1 MSFLKSFEQK
11 DKQKKL
17 NKKIDSELPF
27 FITIVTLLATSG
39 FGPYSIFIKIKD
51 MELLPN
57 VRKEA
62 MKILKKIDILGMDPL
77 TVMAEVKDKGPSN
90 FGEFLSGY
98 VSAIQ
103 SGGDVVNYLKTKMT
117 SAFEIYE
124 NTQKGLVE
132 QVKALVDTYLTM
144 QIVILAVYIIV
155 TATTTGGIAGTPPL
169 ETDIDPLYFVILMP
183 PVISG
188 LFLFLAKSINK
199 SKIDEINLK
208 KIIMFGIPGIIAA
221 LVIIFLKII
230 PDYNLYILGGAL
242 IVSAVWPALKFQS
255 RYQFSLDAESAAAVI
270 LRDVAEARKAG
281 LGPEKCVIR
290 ATKRKDYGLFNKVAN
305 GISNKLEWGMTLE
318 NIFQFIKKETTDFQI
333 LINFRVLFEII
344 SSGGGNVNTL
354 NTLASISEKIRNI
367 EKSKRDMLKPYV
379 LVGFMLVGITSFTTL
394 LVIDSLTGI
403 GTDLETDEVKKNTL
417 QMESNA
423 RFELLGIAILV
434 QSWLSGLFLGKI
446 TTGSYSAGFR
456 HSIILIII
464 AMIAIVVIQS
474 KIFSVGT
481 IFG

>member
-1 MSFLKSFEQK
+1 MSFLKNHEQK

-17 NKKIDSELPF
+17 NKKIDAELPF

-77 TVMAEVKDKGPSN
+77 TVMTEVKDKGPSS

-103 SGGDVVNYLKTKMT
+103 SGGDVVNYLKTKMNGAFDLYE
-117 SAFEIYE
+117 SA
-124 NTQKGLVE
+124 QKGLVE
-132 QVKALVDTYLTM
+132 QVKALVDTYMTM
-144 QIVILAVYIIV
+144 QIVILAVYIII
-155 TATTTGGIAGTPPL
+155 TATTTGGAGTPAL
-169 ETDIDPLYFVILMP
+169 KTDIDPLYLVIIMP
-183 PVISG
+183 PLISG
-188 LFLFLAKSINK
+188 LFLFLAKSVNK
-199 SKIDEINLK
+199 SKVEEMDLK
-208 KIIMFGIPGIIAA
+208 KIIMFGIPGIIVAVA
-221 LVIIFLKII
+221 IMFLKII

-242 IVSAVWPALKFQS
+242 IMSALWPALKFQD
-255 RYQFSLDAESAAAVI
+255 RYKFSLDAEAASAII
-270 LRDVAEARKAG
+270 LRDIAEARKAG
-281 LGPEKCVIR
+281 LGPEKCVIK
-290 ATKRKDYGLFNKVAN
+290 ATKRKDFGLFNRVAN

-318 NIFQFIKKETTDFQI
+318 DIFQFIKKETTDFQI

-354 NTLASISEKIRNI
+354 DTLAGISEKIRNI
-367 EKSKRDMLKPYV
+367 EKSKREMLKPYV
-379 LVGFMLVGITSFTTL
+379 LVGFMLIGITGFTTL
-394 LVIDSLTGI
+394 LVIDSLTSL
-403 GTDLETDEVKKNTL
+403 GTNLETDAPKKSAL
-417 QMESNA
+417 QLEANA

-456 HSIILIII
+456 YSIILVIISIGAIII
-464 AMIAIVVIQS
+464 IQS
-474 KIFSVGT
+474 KIFSVSS

>member
-1 MSFLKSFEQK
+1 MSFLKNTEQK
-11 DKQKKL
+11 EKQKKL

-57 VRKEA
+57 VKKEA
-62 MKILKKIDILGMDPL
+62 MKILKKIDMLGMDPL
-77 TVMAEVKDKGPSN
+77 TVMTEVKDKGPSN

-103 SGGDVVNYLKTKMT
+103 SGGDVVNYLKTKMNGAFDLYE
-117 SAFEIYE
+117 SA
-124 NTQKGLVE
+124 QKGLVE
-132 QVKALVDTYLTM
+132 QVKALVDTYMTM
-144 QIVILAVYIIV
+144 QIVILAVYIII
-155 TATTTGGIAGTPPL
+155 TATTTGGIGTPPL
-169 ETDIDPLYFVILMP
+169 KTDIDPLYLVIIMP
-183 PVISG
+183 PLVSG
-188 LFLFLAKSINK
+188 LFLFLAKSVNK
-199 SKIDEINLK
+199 SKVEEMDLK
-208 KIIMFGIPGIIAA
+208 KITMFGIPGIIVAA
-221 LVIIFLKII
+221 SIIFLKLM
-230 PDYNLYILGGAL
+230 PDYNLYIFGGVLILSAL
-242 IVSAVWPALKFQS
+242 WPALKFQNK
-255 RYQFSLDAESAAAVI
+255 YKFSLDAEAASAII

-281 LGPEKCVIR
+281 LGPEKCVIK
-290 ATKRKDYGLFNKVAN
+290 ATKRKDFGLFNKVAN

-318 NIFQFIKKETTDFQI
+318 DIFQFIKKETTDFQI

-354 NTLASISEKIRNI
+354 DTLAGISEKIRNI
-367 EKSKRDMLKPYV
+367 EKSKREMLKPYV
-379 LVGFMLVGITSFTTL
+379 LVGFMIMGITGFTTL

-403 GTDLETDEVKKNTL
+403 GTELEKDAAQKSTL
-417 QMESNA
+417 QLESDS
-423 RFELLGIAILV
+423 RFELLGIAILA

-456 HSIILIII
+456 YSIILIII
-464 AMIAIVVIQS
+464 SIGAIMLIQS
-474 KIFSVGT
+474 KIFSVSA

>member
-1 MSFLKSFEQK
+1 MSFLKNHDQK

-17 NKKIDSELPF
+17 NKKIDAELPF

-77 TVMAEVKDKGPSN
+77 TVMIEVKDKGPSN

-103 SGGDVVNYLKTKMT
+103 SGGDVVNYLKTKMNGAFDLYE
-117 SAFEIYE
+117 SA
-124 NTQKGLVE
+124 QKGLVE
-132 QVKALVDTYLTM
+132 QVKALVDTYMTM

-155 TATTTGGIAGTPPL
+155 TATTTGGVGTPAL
-169 ETDIDPLYFVILMP
+169 KTDIDPLYLVIIMP
-183 PVISG
+183 PLISG
-188 LFLFLAKSINK
+188 LFLFLAKSVNK
-199 SKIDEINLK
+199 SKVEEMDLK
-208 KIIMFGIPGIIAA
+208 KITMFGIPGIIIAVA
-221 LVIIFLKII
+221 IMFLKLI

-242 IVSAVWPALKFQS
+242 IMSALWPALKFQD
-255 RYQFSLDAESAAAVI
+255 RYKFSLDAETASAVI

-281 LGPEKCVIR
+281 LGPEKCVIK
-290 ATKRKDYGLFNKVAN
+290 ATKRKDFGLFNKVAN

-318 NIFQFIKKETTDFQI
+318 DIFQFIKKETTDFQI

-354 NTLASISEKIRNI
+354 DTLAGISEKIRNI
-367 EKSKRDMLKPYV
+367 EKSKREMLKPYV

-394 LVIDSLTGI
+394 LVIDSLTSL
-403 GTDLETDEVKKNTL
+403 GTNLETDVAKKSAL
-417 QMESNA
+417 QLAANA

-464 AMIAIVVIQS
+464 SIGAIIIIQS
-474 KIFSVGT
+474 KIFSVSS

>member
-1 MSFLKSFEQK
+1 MSFLKNYEQK
-11 DKQKKL
+11 DQLKKT

-51 MELLPN
+51 IELLPN

-62 MKILKKIDILGMDPL
+62 VKILKKIDMLGMDPL
-77 TVMAEVKDKGPSN
+77 TVMTEVKNKGSSN
-90 FGEFLSGY
+90 FVEFLSGY

-103 SGGDVVNYLKTKMT
+103 SGGDVVNYLKTKMD
-117 SAFEIYE
+117 SAFDLYE
-124 NTQKGLVE
+124 SSQKELVE
-132 QVKALVDTYLTM
+132 KVKALVDTYMTM
-144 QIVILAVYIIV
+144 QIVILAVYIII
-155 TATTTGGIAGTPPL
+155 TATTTSGIGTSPL
-169 ETDIDPLYFVILMP
+169 KTDVDPLYLVIIMP
-183 PVISG
+183 PLVSG
-188 LFLFLAKSINK
+188 LFLVLAKSINK
-199 SKIDEINLK
+199 SKMKEMDLK
-208 KIIMFGIPGIIAA
+208 KIAMFGIPGIVVATI
-221 LVIIFLKII
+221 IIFLKVI
-230 PDYNLYILGGAL
+230 PEYNLYILGGTLIMSAL
-242 IVSAVWPALKFQS
+242 WPALKFQNK
-255 RYQFSLDAESAAAVI
+255 YKFSLDAEAASSII

-290 ATKRKDYGLFNKVAN
+290 ATKRKDFGLFNKVAN

-354 NTLASISEKIRNI
+354 ETLASISEKIRNI
-367 EKSKRDMLKPYV
+367 EKSKREMLKPYV
-379 LVGFMLVGITSFTTL
+379 LVGFMLIGITGFTTL
-394 LVIDSLTGI
+394 LVIDSLTSL
-403 GTDLETDEVKKNTL
+403 GTELETDIAKKSTL
-417 QMESNA
+417 QLESNA

-456 HSIILIII
+456 YSIILVII
-464 AMIAIVVIQS
+464 AIGAIILIQS
-474 KIFSVGT
+474 KIFSVST

>member
-1 MSFLKSFEQK
+1 MSFLKNHDQK

-17 NKKIDSELPF
+17 NKKIDTELPF

-77 TVMAEVKDKGPSN
+77 TVMIEVKDKGPSN

-103 SGGDVVNYLKTKMT
+103 SGGDVVNYLKTKMNGAFDLYE
-117 SAFEIYE
+117 SA
-124 NTQKGLVE
+124 QKGLVE
-132 QVKALVDTYLTM
+132 QVKALVDTYMTM

-155 TATTTGGIAGTPPL
+155 TATTTGGVGTPAL
-169 ETDIDPLYFVILMP
+169 KTAIDPLYLVILMP
-183 PVISG
+183 PLISG
-188 LFLFLAKSINK
+188 LFLFLAKSVNK
-199 SKIDEINLK
+199 SKVEEMDLK
-208 KIIMFGIPGIIAA
+208 KITMFGIPGIIIAVA
-221 LVIIFLKII
+221 IMFLKVI

-242 IVSAVWPALKFQS
+242 IVSALWPALKFQD
-255 RYQFSLDAESAAAVI
+255 RYKFSLDAEAASAVI

-281 LGPEKCVIR
+281 LGPEKCVIK
-290 ATKRKDYGLFNKVAN
+290 ATKRKDFGLFNKVAN

-318 NIFQFIKKETTDFQI
+318 DIFQFIKKETTDFQI

-354 NTLASISEKIRNI
+354 DTLAGISEKIRNI
-367 EKSKRDMLKPYV
+367 EKSKREMLKPYV

-394 LVIDSLTGI
+394 LVIDSLTSL
-403 GTDLETDEVKKNTL
+403 GTNLETDVAKKSAL
-417 QMESNA
+417 QLAANA

-464 AMIAIVVIQS
+464 SIGAIIIIQS
-474 KIFSVGT
+474 KIFSVSS

>member
-1 MSFLKSFEQK
+1 MSFLKNYEQK
-11 DKQKKL
+11 DQLKKT

-51 MELLPN
+51 IELLPN

-62 MKILKKIDILGMDPL
+62 VKILKKIDMLGMDPL
-77 TVMAEVKDKGPSN
+77 TVMTEVKNKGSSN

-103 SGGDVVNYLKTKMT
+103 SGGDVVNYLKTKMD
-117 SAFEIYE
+117 SAFDLYE
-124 NTQKGLVE
+124 SSQKELVE
-132 QVKALVDTYLTM
+132 KVKALVDTYMTM
-144 QIVILAVYIIV
+144 QIVILAVYIII
-155 TATTTGGIAGTPPL
+155 TATTTSGIGTSPL
-169 ETDIDPLYFVILMP
+169 KTDVDPLYLVIIMP
-183 PVISG
+183 PLVSG
-188 LFLFLAKSINK
+188 LFLVLAKSINK
-199 SKIDEINLK
+199 SKMKEIDLK
-208 KIIMFGIPGIIAA
+208 KIAMFGIPGIVVATI
-221 LVIIFLKII
+221 IIFLKVI
-230 PDYNLYILGGAL
+230 PEYNLYILGGTLIMSAL
-242 IVSAVWPALKFQS
+242 WPALKFQNK
-255 RYQFSLDAESAAAVI
+255 YKFSLDAEAASSII

-290 ATKRKDYGLFNKVAN
+290 ATKRKDFGLFNKVAN

-318 NIFQFIKKETTDFQI
+318 DIFQFIKKETTDFQI

-354 NTLASISEKIRNI
+354 ETLASISEKIRNI
-367 EKSKRDMLKPYV
+367 EKSKREMLKPYV
-379 LVGFMLVGITSFTTL
+379 LVGFMLIGITGFTTL
-394 LVIDSLTGI
+394 LVIDSLTSL
-403 GTDLETDEVKKNTL
+403 GTELETDIAKKSTL
-417 QMESNA
+417 QLESNA

-456 HSIILIII
+456 YSVILVIIAIGAIIL
-464 AMIAIVVIQS
+464 IQS
-474 KIFSVGT
+474 KIFSVST

>member
-1 MSFLKSFEQK
+1 MSFLKNSEQK
-11 DKQKKL
+11 DKQRKID
-17 NKKIDSELPF
+17 KKIDSELPF
-27 FITIVTLLATSG
+27 FITIVALLATSG

-62 MKILKKIDILGMDPL
+62 MKILKKIDMLGMDPL
-77 TVMAEVKDKGPSN
+77 TVMTEINNKGPSN

-103 SGGDVVNYLKTKMT
+103 SGGDVVNYLKTKMN
-117 SAFEIYE
+117 SAFDLYE
-124 NTQKGLVE
+124 STQKGLVE
-132 QVKALVDTYLTM
+132 KVKALVDTYMTM

-155 TATTTGGIAGTPPL
+155 TATTTGGIGTPPL
-169 ETDIDPLYFVILMP
+169 KTDVDPLYLVIIMP
-183 PVISG
+183 PLVSG

-199 SKIDEINLK
+199 SKIEEMDLK
-208 KIIMFGIPGIIAA
+208 KIVIFGIPGIIVTVA
-221 LVIIFLKII
+221 IIFLKLI

-242 IVSAVWPALKFQS
+242 IVSALWPALKFQNK
-255 RYQFSLDAESAAAVI
+255 YKFSLDAEAASSII

-290 ATKRKDYGLFNKVAN
+290 ATKRNDFGLFNKVAN
-305 GISNKLEWGMTLE
+305 GIANKLEWGISLE
-318 NIFQFIKKETTDFQI
+318 DIFQFIKKETTDFQI

-354 NTLASISEKIRNI
+354 ETLAGISEKIRNI
-367 EKSKRDMLKPYV
+367 EKSKREMLKPYV
-379 LVGFMLVGITSFTTL
+379 LVGFMLIGITGFTTL
-394 LVIDSLTGI
+394 LVIDSLTSL
-403 GTDLETDEVKKNTL
+403 GTELETDIAKKSKL
-417 QMESNA
+417 QLESNS
-423 RFELLGIAILV
+423 RFELLGITILV

-456 HSIILIII
+456 YSIILVII
-464 AMIAIVVIQS
+464 AIGAIILIQS
-474 KIFSVGT
+474 KIFSVST

>member
-1 MSFLKSFEQK
+1 MSFLKNHEQK

-17 NKKIDSELPF
+17 NKKIDAELPF

-51 MELLPN
+51 MDLLPN

-77 TVMAEVKDKGPSN
+77 TVMMEVKNKGPSN
-90 FGEFLSGY
+90 FGEFLNGY

-103 SGGDVVNYLKTKMT
+103 SGGDVVNYLKTKMDGAFDLYE
-117 SAFEIYE
+117 SA
-124 NTQKGLVE
+124 QKDLVE
-132 QVKALVDTYLTM
+132 KVKALVDTYMTM
-144 QIVILAVYIIV
+144 QIVILAVYIII
-155 TATTTGGIAGTPPL
+155 TATTTGGIGGPPL
-169 ETDIDPLYFVILMP
+169 KTDIDPLYLVIIMP
-183 PVISG
+183 PLVSG
-188 LFLFLAKSINK
+188 LFLFLAKSVNK
-199 SKIDEINLK
+199 SKAEEIDLK
-208 KIIMFGIPGIIAA
+208 KIIMFGIPGIIVATA
-221 LVIIFLKII
+221 IMFLKVI

-242 IVSAVWPALKFQS
+242 IMSALWPALKFQD
-255 RYQFSLDAESAAAVI
+255 RYKFSIDAEAASAII

-290 ATKRKDYGLFNKVAN
+290 ATKRKDFGLFNKVAN

-318 NIFQFIKKETTDFQI
+318 DIFQFIKKETTDFQI

-354 NTLASISEKIRNI
+354 NTLAGISEKIRNI
-367 EKSKRDMLKPYV
+367 EKSKREMLKPYV
-379 LVGFMLVGITSFTTL
+379 LVGFMLIGITGFTTL
-394 LVIDSLTGI
+394 LVIDSLTSL
-403 GTDLETDEVKKNTL
+403 GTNLETEAAKKSIL
-417 QMESNA
+417 QLEANS
-423 RFELLGIAILV
+423 RFELLGIAILA

-456 HSIILIII
+456 YSIILIII
-464 AMIAIVVIQS
+464 SIGAIIIIQS
-474 KIFSVGT
+474 KIFSVSSM
-481 IFG
+481 FH

>member
-208 KIIMFGIPGIIAA
+208 KITMFGIPGIIAA

-403 GTDLETDEVKKNTL
+403 GTGLETDEVKKNTL